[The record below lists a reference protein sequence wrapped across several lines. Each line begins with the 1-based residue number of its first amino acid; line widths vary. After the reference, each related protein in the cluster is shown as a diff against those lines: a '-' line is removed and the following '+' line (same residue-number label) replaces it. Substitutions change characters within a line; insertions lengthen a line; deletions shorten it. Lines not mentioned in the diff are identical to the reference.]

1 MSQPESEGSLLAKFL
16 LPLGSSVFFLSMP
29 SAVWTRP
36 THMPESHLL
45 YSEAADLNVNSYEKY
60 LNINIQMCIGPN
72 IWVLWSSQVDTR
84 TNYHS

>member
-1 MSQPESEGSLLAKFL
+1 
-16 LPLGSSVFFLSMP
+16 
-29 SAVWTRP
+29 
-36 THMPESHLL
+36 MPESHLL

>member
-29 SAVWTRP
+29 STVWTRP

-45 YSEAADLNVNSYEKY
+45 YSEAADLNVN
-60 LNINIQMCIGPN
+60 LI
-72 IWVLWSSQVDTR
+72 
-84 TNYHS
+84 